1 MSRVLTCP
9 PLVFARNQAS
19 VHNLVESTKLKR
31 ITLDSKKAH
40 RIEKKEKKEKR
51 IEKIETKRPKSQK
64 HSIKAVDN
72 HHKLVFLPSKKVSDE
87 SVQLEKSG
95 LTEELEEP
103 QNHLGYLSDGSH
115 NSKKRNRDGSPPAVD
130 SLIKATPVAGK
141 PLRIRLIFKKPK
153 DELPALPRED
163 PICPS
168 TTVAKSLSHQD
179 VITSSISGS
188 KTSELEENLPSTSVV
203 AAIDET
209 KKRKKH
215 RPSKEDQ
222 YNALFDG
229 WTPSS
234 LCFTDSSSNDN
245 GDDWLFGNKTQE
257 MLKPKAAVKI
267 DDDMAMRPG
276 DSSWPRAQF
285 LSQVGIYSLPYTVP
299 F

>member
-19 VHNLVESTKLKR
+19 VHNLVESTKLER
-31 ITLDSKKAH
+31 ITLLSKKAH

-51 IEKIETKRPKSQK
+51 IVKKEIKREKSHK
-64 HSIKAVDN
+64 HSSIKADDS
-72 HHKLVFLPSKKVSDE
+72 HHKQVFD
-87 SVQLEKSG
+87 QLEKSD
-95 LTEELEEP
+95 LTEELDEP
-103 QNHLGYLSDGSH
+103 QNHLGYLSDGSQ

-130 SLIKATPVAGK
+130 SLIKAAPVAGK

-153 DELPALPRED
+153 EEVPSLPGED
-163 PICPS
+163 LVCS

-188 KTSELEENLPSTSVV
+188 KTSELEENLPSTSV
-203 AAIDET
+203 AEAIYET

-234 LCFTDSSSNDN
+234 ICFTDSSSNDN

-267 DDDMAMRPG
+267 ADDMMMKMKQG

-285 LSQVGIYSLPYTVP
+285 LSEVGIYSLPYTVP

>member
-19 VHNLVESTKLKR
+19 VHNLVESTKLER

-40 RIEKKEKKEKR
+40 RIEKKEKR
-51 IEKIETKRPKSQK
+51 IEKIGTKLPKSHK
-64 HSIKAVDN
+64 HSIKAADN
-72 HHKLVFLPSKKVSDE
+72 HHKLVFLPSKKVSEE

-103 QNHLGYLSDGSH
+103 QNHLGYLSDGSQ
-115 NSKKRNRDGSPPAVD
+115 NSKKRNRDGSPAAVD

-188 KTSELEENLPSTSVV
+188 KTSELEENLPSTSVA

-234 LCFTDSSSNDN
+234 ICFADSSSNDN
-245 GDDWLFGNKTQE
+245 SDDWLFGNKTQE

-267 DDDMAMRPG
+267 ADDMMMKPG
-276 DSSWPRAQF
+276 DSSWHRAQF
-285 LSQVGIYSLPYTVP
+285 LSEVGIYSLPYTVP

>member
-19 VHNLVESTKLKR
+19 VHNLVESTKHER

-40 RIEKKEKKEKR
+40 RIEKKEKR
-51 IEKIETKRPKSQK
+51 IEKIGTKLPKSHK
-64 HSIKAVDN
+64 HSIKAADN

-87 SVQLEKSG
+87 SDQHEKSG
-95 LTEELEEP
+95 LTEEHEEP
-103 QNHLGYLSDGSH
+103 QNHLGYLSDGSQ
-115 NSKKRNRDGSPPAVD
+115 NSKKRNRDNSPPAFD
-130 SLIKATPVAGK
+130 SLIKASPVAGK

-153 DELPALPRED
+153 EEVPVLPREGLV
-163 PICPS
+163 CS
-168 TTVAKSLSHQD
+168 TTVAKTLSHQD
-179 VITSSISGS
+179 VITSSISA
-188 KTSELEENLPSTSVV
+188 SELEENLLSTSVA

-234 LCFTDSSSNDN
+234 ICFADSSSNDN

-267 DDDMAMRPG
+267 ADDMMMKPG

-285 LSQVGIYSLPYTVP
+285 LSEVGIYSLPYTVP